1 MSGLPPLPSNSVL
14 ETGLKKVFDEFKVLL
29 NFFSSPYILA
39 FLVFMRCF
47 WNRLSRLVE
56 GITSRERRADYRVGF
71 VIIERLETRG
81 DKRSFLVDLQDY
93 FSGVNI

>member
-1 MSGLPPLPSNSVL
+1 M
-14 ETGLKKVFDEFKVLL
+14 
-29 NFFSSPYILA
+29 
-39 FLVFMRCF
+39 
-47 WNRLSRLVE
+47 E

-93 FSGVNI
+93 FSGKYLNRVLKYFNLRV

>member
-1 MSGLPPLPSNSVL
+1 
-14 ETGLKKVFDEFKVLL
+14 
-29 NFFSSPYILA
+29 
-39 FLVFMRCF
+39 MRCF

-93 FSGVNI
+93 FSGVNKYLNRVLKYFNLRV